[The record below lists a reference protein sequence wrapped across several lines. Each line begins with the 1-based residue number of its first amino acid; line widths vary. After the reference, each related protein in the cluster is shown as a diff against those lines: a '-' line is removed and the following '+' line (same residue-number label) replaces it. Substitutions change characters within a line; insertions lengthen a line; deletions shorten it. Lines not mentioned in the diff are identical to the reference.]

1 MVSKAPREAWQV
13 RFRFSRHRLSV
24 RSRGRGAFHT
34 GEAGC
39 VGRGKA
45 TSLPVTP
52 GEKAVKFSCPN
63 CHEVLIWR
71 CQKCRKFTRRYKCSN
86 CGFEGP

>member
-1 MVSKAPREAWQV
+1 LAMAQESITLP
-13 RFRFSRHRLSV
+13 L
-24 RSRGRGAFHT
+24 
-34 GEAGC
+34 C
-39 VGRGKA
+39 
-45 TSLPVTP
+45 TSCNRPVTP
-52 GEKAVKFSCPN
+52 GERAVNFPCPN